1 MADPVGG
8 NIAHYAKDHIS
19 GGVKGL
25 VAQMQDYLALGAEAR
40 MNTPG
45 TCGGNWQWRML
56 PDAITP
62 ELTEKIA
69 TLTALY
75 DR

>member
-1 MADPVGG
+1 MGSV
-8 NIAHYAKDHIS
+8 AK
-19 GGVKGL
+19 L
-25 VAQMQDYLALGAEAR
+25 FVAQMQDYLELGGEAR

-45 TCGGNWQWRML
+45 TDSGNWQWRML

-62 ELTEKIA
+62 ELTEKLAKI
-69 TLTALY
+69 TKLY